1 MHDVLASLGERIKS
15 HEQGV
20 GGDLPLVLGLLLV
33 LVVSILELGAN
44 VQSESELVIS
54 DLWLIG
60 LDESED
66 GWSIDGSTASVD
78 DGVTDLSDQDNKS
91 SWGVV
96 MLRVGPDEQNGVH
109 DWNEKVNHLIQLLSG
124 IGKLVEQTEE
134 GLKVEEIL
142 SCLRSCDLN
151 FLLKLT
157 EGTGVGRLVLLQEF
171 KNFLNSLGT
180 QLLANGD
187 EVLALILPEVDLGDW
202 VWVFAVLKGAFRVS
216 LEDLLD
222 LFGPVNDGTLE

>member
-1 MHDVLASLGERIKS
+1 MELGELHNGAGQVHDILASLGERIKS

-44 VQSESELVIS
+44 VQSESELVIG

-60 LDESED
+60 LDKSED

-78 DGVTDLSDQDNKS
+78 NGVADLSDQDNKP

-96 MLRVGPDEQNGVH
+96 MLRVGPDKQNSMH
-109 DWNEKVNHLIQLLSG
+109 DWNEKVNHLIQLLSC
-124 IGKLVEQTEE
+124 IGELVEQIEE

-142 SCLRSCDLN
+142 S
-151 FLLKLT
+151 
-157 EGTGVGRLVLLQEF
+157 
-171 KNFLNSLGT
+171 
-180 QLLANGD
+180 
-187 EVLALILPEVDLGDW
+187 
-202 VWVFAVLKGAFRVS
+202 
-216 LEDLLD
+216 
-222 LFGPVNDGTLE
+222 